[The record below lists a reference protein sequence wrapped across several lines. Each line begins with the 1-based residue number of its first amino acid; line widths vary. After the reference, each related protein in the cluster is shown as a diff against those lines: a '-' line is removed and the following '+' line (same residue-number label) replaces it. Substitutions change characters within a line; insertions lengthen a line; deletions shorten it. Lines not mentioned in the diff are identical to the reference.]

1 MFSKD
6 MHVSLLLDFYGDILP
21 ERRYEM
27 TSLYY
32 NDDLSLSEIADI
44 CGISRQGVRDAVK
57 KSELELHEL
66 EEKLGLAA
74 RFAAVRAQ
82 LDDISSNIEDI
93 SENVG
98 ESESAKLRGIAES
111 LKGMNI

>member
-57 KSELELHEL
+57 KSELELREL

-82 LDDISSNIEDI
+82 L
-93 SENVG
+93 
-98 ESESAKLRGIAES
+98 RGIAES

>member
-1 MFSKD
+1 MFEKN
-6 MHVSLLLDFYGDILP
+6 LNIGYLLDFYGTLLSDRKKETLD
-21 ERRYEM
+21 
-27 TSLYY
+27 LYY

-57 KSELELHEL
+57 KSELELREL

-82 LDDISSNIEDI
+82 LDDISKKIDDI

-98 ESESAKLRGIAES
+98 ECESAKLRGIAES

>member
-57 KSELELHEL
+57 KSELELREL

-82 LDDISSNIEDI
+82 LDDISKKIDDI

-98 ESESAKLRGIAES
+98 ESESAQLRGIAES

>member
-57 KSELELHEL
+57 KSELELREL

-98 ESESAKLRGIAES
+98 ESESAQLRGIAES
-111 LKGMNI
+111 LKGMNL

>member
-57 KSELELHEL
+57 KSELELREL

-82 LDDISSNIEDI
+82 LDDISKKIDVNIR
-93 SENVG
+93 
-98 ESESAKLRGIAES
+98 K
-111 LKGMNI
+111 

>member
-57 KSELELHEL
+57 KSELELRAL

-82 LDDISSNIEDI
+82 LDDISEKIDDI

-98 ESESAKLRGIAES
+98 ECESAKLRGIAES

>member
-57 KSELELHEL
+57 KSELELREL

-82 LDDISSNIEDI
+82 LDDVSKNIEDI

-98 ESESAKLRGIAES
+98 ESEGAQLRSIAAA
-111 LKGMNI
+111 LKDMNI

>member
-57 KSELELHEL
+57 KSELELREL

-82 LDDISSNIEDI
+82 LDDISEKIDDI

-98 ESESAKLRGIAES
+98 ECESAKLRGIAES